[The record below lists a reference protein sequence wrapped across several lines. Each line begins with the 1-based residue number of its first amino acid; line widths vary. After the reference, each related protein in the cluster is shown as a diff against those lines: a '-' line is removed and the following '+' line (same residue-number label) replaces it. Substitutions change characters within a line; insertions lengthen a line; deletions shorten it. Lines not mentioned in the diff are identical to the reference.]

1 MRRLFVL
8 VVTAAALLGSTAIA
22 SAATTRYSD
31 FTTAGRG
38 NAGYATGVLAV
49 TWNSASSATV
59 GVSLSDVCPQ
69 NGYGVYMHLRLRT
82 SSGDWYAG
90 GTAYNSN
97 GCGTT
102 SSGSVWW
109 PTSYGRLSHIDGKMC
124 EEDHNG
130 SLPDICTDWHEIDN
144 PYT

>member
-8 VVTAAALLGSTAIA
+8 LVTATTLLAGAATA
-22 SAATTRYSD
+22 SADITRYSD

-38 NAGYATGVLAV
+38 EPGYATGVLAV
-49 TWNSASSATV
+49 TWSSARSATV
-59 GVSLSDVCPQ
+59 GVSLTDVCPG
-69 NGYGVYMHLRLRT
+69 NGLGVYMHLRLRS
-82 SSGDWYAG
+82 SSGEWSTG
-90 GTAYNSN
+90 PTAYNPN

-102 SSGSVWW
+102 TSGPVWW
-109 PTSYGRLSHIDGKMC
+109 PSGYGRISHIDGRMC

-130 SLPDICTDWHEIDN
+130 SLPSICTGWHEIDN

>member
-1 MRRLFVL
+1 MRKLFVL
-8 VVTAAALLGSTAIA
+8 AVVAAALLGSTTIA
-22 SAATTRYSD
+22 SADTTRYSD

-38 NAGYATGVLAV
+38 NAGYATGILAV
-49 TWNSASSATV
+49 TWTSSSTATV
-59 GVSLSDVCPQ
+59 GVSLTDVCPG

-82 SSGDWYAG
+82 SSGAWYPG
-90 GTAYNSN
+90 GTAYNPN

-102 SSGSVWW
+102 TSGPVWW
-109 PTSYGRLSHIDGKMC
+109 PSGYGRLSHIDGKMC

-130 SLPDICTDWHEIDN
+130 SLPDICTDWHVIDN